1 MTLSDNI
8 KKEIEIEF
16 NHWTDLQ
23 YAGKD
28 KKDRQTKGQF
38 FTPPPLT
45 IKMLEKFDSITDKD
59 ILDPTVGAAGLLA
72 AAVIA
77 GADPNR
83 VYGIE
88 LDPDILRIAQRRLLK
103 LGVPPWHLQQGDAL
117 DPESYKFDETPVPE
131 KFAVIIKNS
140 TDITVDIVINKKLFK
155 EVIFN
160 VSEKDTLKRLLVGL
174 SKKNIK
180 LYRLAD

>member
-16 NHWTDLQ
+16 NEWVGVQ

-45 IKMLEKFDSITDKD
+45 IKMLEKFDSVIDKD
-59 ILDPTVGAAGLLA
+59 ILDPTVGAGGLLA
-72 AAVIA
+72 AAIIA
-77 GADPNR
+77 GADPYR

-88 LDPDILRIAQRRLLK
+88 LDPDILQIAQRRLLK
-103 LGVPPWHLQQGDAL
+103 LGVPPWHLRQGDAL
-117 DPESYKFDETPVPE
+117 DTNSYDFDETSVPE
-131 KFAVIIKNS
+131 KFAVIFKTS
-140 TDITVDIVINKKLFK
+140 TSVVVDVVSNKKLLK
-155 EVIFN
+155 EFSFEI
-160 VSEKDTLKRLLVGL
+160 SDKDKIKKLLVGL
-174 SKKNIK
+174 TKKNVK
-180 LYRLAD
+180 LHRL